1 MVATGVLGG
10 NENLREIAAKKRALE
25 HFKKAVAE
33 MNAVGIESVAV
44 TLQKE
49 DIDKIKALAA
59 DVDELKIKLTFS

>member
-1 MVATGVLGG
+1 MVATGILGK
-10 NENLREIAAKKRALE
+10 NENIREIAAKKRALK

-33 MNAVGIESVAV
+33 MNAAGIESVAV